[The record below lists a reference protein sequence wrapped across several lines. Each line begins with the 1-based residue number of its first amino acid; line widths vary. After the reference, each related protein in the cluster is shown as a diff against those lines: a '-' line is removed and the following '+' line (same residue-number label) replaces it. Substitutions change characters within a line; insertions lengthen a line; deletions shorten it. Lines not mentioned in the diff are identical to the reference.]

1 MWEHPPHFDKGRGI
15 QEGFGNETVSYSFGL
30 GKTNITSKVLIK
42 WNMHSANKLGAV
54 VDRSTITYPVSPSP
68 CRNITCKREKIVTK
82 SDGVTGLPTAQRSS
96 TIS

>member
-42 WNMHSANKLGAV
+42 WNMHSAN
-54 VDRSTITYPVSPSP
+54 
-68 CRNITCKREKIVTK
+68 
-82 SDGVTGLPTAQRSS
+82 
-96 TIS
+96 